1 MEGLPLEAVGIG
13 SVALGFGVLFWRIYQ
28 KQAEQADKILEVVTK
43 NTEASVELKNTV
55 GSIGK
60 SIEANLKQTIKNGDS
75 VDRFTGLVVELLKD
89 RR

>member
-28 KQAEQADKILEVVTK
+28 KQADQTDKILEVVQK

-60 SIEANLKQTIKNGDS
+60 SIEANLTQTTKNGDS
-75 VDRFTGLVVELLKD
+75 IDRFTGLVVELLKD

>member
-60 SIEANLKQTIKNGDS
+60 SIEANLTQTTKNGDS